1 MGRDGTEERGFRAL
15 LQKKWL
21 KKIPKLGK
29 VEERPKESV
38 KGELRGEWGGT
49 HTMPMTRI
57 QPLWDIR
64 VYKAISHAVCT
75 VRQREPVRVQGM
87 AEQEMG

>member
-38 KGELRGEWGGT
+38 KGELRGEWGGDT
-49 HTMPMTRI
+49 HNANDENPTF
-57 QPLWDIR
+57 
-64 VYKAISHAVCT
+64 VGH
-75 VRQREPVRVQGM
+75 
-87 AEQEMG
+87 